1 MYVREPLETHR
12 SGGFT
17 SILFGWFAYT
27 ICDGTCMSTNWGELW
42 VWAGKRDQSQ
52 HKVSVKQ
59 GIRSPTI
66 TLSEVYMVAT
76 ACMHGCIILPTL
88 LEKHKYTRYIHAW
101 FVRLDPVL
109 WCIYA
114 VSACPYI
121 DTLPCHG
128 MTAYVLTYH
137 CAMATL
143 VIGGRRFVCAH
154 DLLAAKSWAPAEL
167 TDYLCWTKG

>member
-42 VWAGKRDQSQ
+42 VWAGKTWSE
-52 HKVSVKQ
+52 SAQ
-59 GIRSPTI
+59 G
-66 TLSEVYMVAT
+66 ECKA
-76 ACMHGCIILPTL
+76 
-88 LEKHKYTRYIHAW
+88 KHKEFYHCPVRSIYGCHCLHAW
-101 FVRLDPVL
+101 LHNPSYFAGEAQLYQIYSWFVWLNPVL